1 VSPAKSANL
10 IERFGLVLVESAV
23 KQKGVVSFHGS
34 FTPKT
39 AEIGKQR
46 FVECI

>member
-1 VSPAKSANL
+1 MSPAKSANV

-23 KQKGVVSFHGS
+23 KQKAWFLFTGVSPV
-34 FTPKT
+34 K